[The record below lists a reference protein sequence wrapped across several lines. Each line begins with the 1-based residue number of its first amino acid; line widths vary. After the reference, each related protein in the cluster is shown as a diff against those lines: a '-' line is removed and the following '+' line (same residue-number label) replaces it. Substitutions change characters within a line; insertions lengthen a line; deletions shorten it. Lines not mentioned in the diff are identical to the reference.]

1 VAQGRPGWWPLVG
14 LRWGGREGGVWA
26 TMGQCGQGLGQGGQG
41 VGQGGQ
47 GVNE

>member
-1 VAQGRPGWWPLVG
+1 VVAIGGAAV
-14 LRWGGREGGVWA
+14 GREGGWGVGVGVWA